1 MGGFCVFCGSA
12 SGDSE
17 IYGEGARQL
26 GRVLAQR
33 GIRLI
38 FGGGRSGLM
47 GEIASA
53 VLAAGG
59 EAVGVVPRD
68 SGEHENTLAGL
79 TELQVVDSTRQ
90 RKARM
95 AELAD
100 GFIAL
105 PGGVGT
111 MEEFFEI
118 WSWARMGLHD
128 KPFGL
133 LNTAGYYSPLMAFIS
148 HMSGEGFLSLHDQS
162 RVVVDEDANRL
173 VSILEQRL
181 TLRGR

>member
-1 MGGFCVFCGSA
+1 MVGFCVFCGSA
-12 SGDSE
+12 SGGSE
-17 IYGEGARQL
+17 VYVEGAREL

-33 GIRLI
+33 GNRLI

-53 VLAAGG
+53 ALAAGG
-59 EAVGVVPRD
+59 EVVGIVPRD
-68 SGEHENTLAGL
+68 SGEDENILPGL
-79 TELQVVDSTRQ
+79 TELQIVDSTRQ

-118 WSWARMGLHD
+118 WSWGRMGLHD

-133 LNTAGYYSPLMAFIS
+133 LNTAGYYTPLMAFIS
-148 HMSGEGFLSLHDQS
+148 HMSGEGFLSQSDQE
-162 RVVVDEDANRL
+162 RVVVEEDSERL
-173 VSILEQRL
+173 VSILKAEIS
-181 TLRGR
+181 

>member
-1 MGGFCVFCGSA
+1 MFCGSS
-12 SGDSE
+12 SGDTD
-17 IYGEGARQL
+17 IYGEGAREL
-26 GRVLAQR
+26 GRVLAQH

-47 GEIASA
+47 GEIAGA

-59 EAVGVVPRD
+59 EAVGIVPRD
-68 SGEHENTLAGL
+68 SGEHENTFSGL

-118 WSWARMGLHD
+118 WSWGRMGLHD

-133 LNTAGYYSPLMAFIS
+133 LNTAAYYSRLMAFIS
-148 HMSGEGFLSLHDQS
+148 HMSEEGFLSQRDQA
-162 RVVVDEDANRL
+162 RVIVEEDAESL
-173 VSILEQRL
+173 VSILEKGITQV
-181 TLRGR
+181 